1 MCANALPTSFH
12 SLRFAQRANVARNQA
27 VGPRSAIDGRTARRN
42 KLMVSLKSETIPVSE
57 TIPAPVDP
65 SRPAKRSFAAMR
77 HPGFRAQFITF
88 VLAMMADNIEHVIS
102 YWMLYQKFHSPALA
116 GFAIVSHWLPFLLFS
131 VASGAL
137 ADRFDP
143 RRIIQ
148 IGMVL
153 FIIASLSWS
162 YFFVTGTL
170 QMWQAMVIL
179 VIHGCA
185 GVLWQTPN
193 QMLLYDIVGPSDLES
208 AVRLNAMARYLAV
221 LVGPAVGAAI
231 LLAFGPAPGI
241 MLNTVFYLPLV
252 LWLVNAP
259 YGPRFRAGKPAPRR
273 AVRGLGDIV
282 QTMRDIRVHSVI
294 VSMTLL
300 AGAASFF
307 VGNAYSSQMP
317 GFANDLGHGDPGLSY
332 SLLLAADAAGG
343 LLGRHLCS
351 KAGDCCRRGRAPR
364 SCSPCCGAWRWR
376 SSRWPKAI
384 RSPRLP
390 VCRGIPGIILQ
401 RHGAEPGPA
410 ECSARQART
419 RHRPVQYVEPRAARL
434 QRHFRWPVRQP
445 DRRALVACA
454 VGSRHIGDRRR
465 TAGHPLTAQDRRTRA
480 RGTRASPEDQ
490 SFRNTIDAIQ
500 PVISAM
506 KAVTRP

>member
-1 MCANALPTSFH
+1 M
-12 SLRFAQRANVARNQA
+12 
-27 VGPRSAIDGRTARRN
+27 
-42 KLMVSLKSETIPVSE
+42 SETKLA
-57 TIPAPVDP
+57 PASAPL
-65 SRPAKRSFAAMR
+65 STKRSFAAMR
-77 HPGFRAQFITF
+77 HPGFRAQFTTF
-88 VLAMMADNIEHVIS
+88 VLAMMADNVEHVIS
-102 YWMLYQKFHSPALA
+102 YWVVFQKFHSPALG
-116 GFAIVSHWLPFLLFS
+116 GFAVVSHWLPFLLFS

-148 IGMVL
+148 IGMTL
-153 FIIASLSWS
+153 LIIASLSWG

-221 LVGPAVGAAI
+221 LVGPA
-231 LLAFGPAPGI
+231 PGI

-259 YGPRFRAGKPAPRR
+259 YGPRYRTGTPAPRR
-273 AVRGLGDIV
+273 AVRGLSDIV
-282 QTMRDIRVHSVI
+282 QTVRDIRVHSVI

-332 SLLLAADAAGG
+332 SMLLAADAGGGLLAGVVLEGGGLLPPRSRTAIVLAMLWCAALAMFSLANNYTLALGFLFAAGFLELSFNAMAQTLVQMNAPPDKRGRVIGLFNMSSLGLRAFSGVSVGLLGSLIGVHWSLALSALVTLAIAGG
-343 LLGRHLCS
+343 LL
-351 KAGDCCRRGRAPR
+351 A
-364 SCSPCCGAWRWR
+364 
-376 SSRWPKAI
+376 
-384 RSPRLP
+384 LP
-390 VCRGIPGIILQ
+390 
-401 RHGAEPGPA
+401 
-410 ECSARQART
+410 
-419 RHRPVQYVEPRAARL
+419 
-434 QRHFRWPVRQP
+434 
-445 DRRALVACA
+445 
-454 VGSRHIGDRRR
+454 
-465 TAGHPLTAQDRRTRA
+465 
-480 RGTRASPEDQ
+480 
-490 SFRNTIDAIQ
+490 
-500 PVISAM
+500 
-506 KAVTRP
+506 

>member
-1 MCANALPTSFH
+1 MSDTTS
-12 SLRFAQRANVARNQA
+12 SAPAAR
-27 VGPRSAIDGRTARRN
+27 
-42 KLMVSLKSETIPVSE
+42 
-57 TIPAPVDP
+57 
-65 SRPAKRSFAAMR
+65 KRSFAAMR
-77 HPGFRAQFITF
+77 HPGFRAQFITY

-102 YWMLYQKFHSPALA
+102 YWMVFQKFHSPALG

-148 IGMVL
+148 IGMGL

-193 QMLLYDIVGPSDLES
+193 QMLLYDIVGPQDLES
-208 AVRLNAMARYLAV
+208 AVRLNAMSRYLGV
-221 LVGPAVGAAI
+221 LVGPAVGGAI
-231 LLAFGPAPGI
+231 LLVLGPAPGI
-241 MLNTVFYLPLV
+241 LLNTVFYLPLV
-252 LWLVNAP
+252 LWLVKAP
-259 YGPRFRAGKPAPRR
+259 YGPRYRAGAPGPRR

-282 QTMRDIRVHSVI
+282 QAAQDIRPHSVI

-317 GFANDLGHGDPGLSY
+317 SFAADLGHGDPGVSY

-343 LLGRHLCS
+343 FLGGIVLEGGGLLPPRPRTAIVLAMLWCAALATFS
-351 KAGDCCRRGRAPR
+351 LANSYALAVCFLFAAGFLELSFNAMAQSLVQLNAPIDKRGRVIGLFNMASLGLR
-364 SCSPCCGAWRWR
+364 AFSGISVGLFGSLVGVHWSLAL
-376 SSRWPKAI
+376 SALATLAI
-384 RSPRLP
+384 
-390 VCRGIPGIILQ
+390 
-401 RHGAEPGPA
+401 
-410 ECSARQART
+410 
-419 RHRPVQYVEPRAARL
+419 AAG
-434 QRHFRWPVRQP
+434 
-445 DRRALVACA
+445 LVAL
-454 VGSRHIGDRRR
+454 
-465 TAGHPLTAQDRRTRA
+465 P
-480 RGTRASPEDQ
+480 
-490 SFRNTIDAIQ
+490 
-500 PVISAM
+500 
-506 KAVTRP
+506 